1 MAGERAASWQS
12 IRDTIMLRIRDRTY
26 PPGEL
31 IPNEADIAAEFGCAR
46 ATVNRALRDLA
57 EEGFLDRRRKAGTRV
72 IEAPQRKATLEI
84 PQIRREVEARGQVY
98 GYRLLA
104 RATGPAPEEV
114 RARLKLPEAEAT
126 LYLESLHLADGEAHM
141 FEQRWVVLRTV
152 PGIASADL
160 AAVSPNEWLVR
171 EAPYTHGGIACHA
184 EPAGQ
189 AAAAALGCAPA
200 DPVLVME
207 RQTWLHEAPITYVR
221 EHFAQSYRLCLG
233 L

>member
-1 MAGERAASWQS
+1 MAGDRAASWQS

-31 IPNEADIAAEFGCAR
+31 IPNEADIATEFGCAR

-57 EEGFLDRRRKAGTRV
+57 EAGFLDRRRKAGTRV
-72 IEAPQRKATLEI
+72 IEAPQRKATLDI
-84 PQIRREVEARGQVY
+84 PQIRREVEARGQAY

-104 RATGPAPEEV
+104 RATGPAPEDV
-114 RARLKLPEAEAT
+114 RARLRLPEVEET
-126 LYLESLHLADGEAHM
+126 LYLESLHLADGAPHM
-141 FEQRWVVLRTV
+141 FERRWVVLRTV
-152 PGIASADL
+152 PAIAAADL
-160 AAVSPNEWLVR
+160 AAVNPNEWLVR
-171 EAPYTHGGIACHA
+171 EAPYTHGGMEFHA
-184 EPAGQ
+184 EPAG
-189 AAAAALGCAPA
+189 AAAAALGCSPT

-207 RQTWLHEAPITYVR
+207 RQTWLHEAPITYAR

>member
-1 MAGERAASWQS
+1 MAGDRAMTWQS

-26 PPGEL
+26 PPGGF

-57 EEGFLDRRRKAGTRV
+57 EAGFLDRRRKAGTRV
-72 IEAPQRKATLEI
+72 LEAPQRKATLDI
-84 PQIRREVEARGQVY
+84 PQIRREVEARGHVY
-98 GYRLLA
+98 GYRLLT
-104 RATGPAPEEV
+104 RATGPAPETV
-114 RARLKLPEAEAT
+114 RARLKLPEAEET
-126 LYLESLHLADGEAHM
+126 LYIESLHLADGAPHM
-141 FEQRWVVLRTV
+141 FERRWVVLRTV
-152 PGIASADL
+152 PGIAGADL
-160 AAVSPNEWLVR
+160 AAVSANEWLVR
-171 EAPYTHGGIACHA
+171 EAPYTHGGMACHA

-189 AAAAALGCAPA
+189 AAAAALGCEPA

-207 RQTWLHEAPITYVR
+207 RQTWLYEAPITYTR